1 MKRKPW
7 YLDSGCSRHMSGDR
21 HSFLSF
27 EKKEGGFVTFGNNEK
42 GIIKGKGIIGKINSA
57 KIENVHYVEGLEHNL
72 ISISQLC
79 DNGLEVIF
87 KTNTCEVRQVSS
99 GKILFNGSR
108 MKNVY
113 VLYLD
118 ELRAESCFVSLEK
131 DKWIWHK
138 RAGHVNENN
147 G

>member
-1 MKRKPW
+1 
-7 YLDSGCSRHMSGDR
+7 MSPNNEEKASLGTWTVVAQGMTGDR

-42 GIIKGKGIIGKINSA
+42 TGIKGKCIIGKINSA
-57 KIENVHYVEGLEHNL
+57 KIENVHYVEGFKHNL

-87 KTNTCEVRQVSS
+87 KTNTCEVRQISS

-118 ELRAESCFVSLEK
+118 ELPAESCFVSLEK
-131 DKWIWHK
+131 GKCF
-138 RAGHVNENN
+138 
-147 G
+147 

>member
-7 YLDSGCSRHMSGDR
+7 YLDSGCSRHMIGDR

-42 GIIKGKGIIGKINSA
+42 ASIKGKGIIGKISSA

-79 DNGLEVIF
+79 DNDLEVIF
-87 KTNTCEVRQVSS
+87 KTNTCEVRQISS
-99 GKILFNGSR
+99 GKFFL
-108 MKNVY
+108 M
-113 VLYLD
+113 D
-118 ELRAESCFVSLEK
+118 QE
-131 DKWIWHK
+131 
-138 RAGHVNENN
+138 
-147 G
+147 